1 MDDLLKDLIRAWT
14 EAGFAVAEAARAVGG
29 KARPAQGSS
38 FVGEICRWRKSSSG
52 KWVVVGERETLQQ
65 GRVRVQTRSKPEPEI
80 TQVENVRMDGG
91 FWVADKVEPARRT
104 PPPSYFVE
112 VPPEGDL
119 PDPLDLAFHEDIPF

>member
-14 EAGFAVAEAARAVGG
+14 EAGLAVAEAARAVGG
-29 KARPAQGSS
+29 KSQPAQGSS

-52 KWVVVGERETLQQ
+52 KWVVTGEREALQR

-91 FWVADKVEPARRT
+91 LWVADKVEPAKATR
-104 PPPSYFVE
+104 PD
-112 VPPEGDL
+112 GDP
-119 PDPLDLAFHEDIPF
+119 PDPIDLAFYEDIPF